1 MFYPP
6 PKSSSFVLQDIS
18 LHLSEN
24 KVLPK
29 LVPLASQSKH
39 GDVRTQLRIISDSS
53 EISQISIFKG
63 LTYLWM

>member
-24 KVLPK
+24 KVLTK

-39 GDVRTQLRIISDSS
+39 GDVRTQFRIISDSS